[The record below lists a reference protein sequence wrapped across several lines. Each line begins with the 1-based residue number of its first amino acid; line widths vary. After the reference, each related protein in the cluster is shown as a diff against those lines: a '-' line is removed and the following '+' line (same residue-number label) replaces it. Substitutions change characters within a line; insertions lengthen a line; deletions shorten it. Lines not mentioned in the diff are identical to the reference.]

1 MTGHKELCNSTT
13 ARLTKYGNWDEGCC
27 YYNGTS
33 CSGLGALDNKIKEA
47 IAAPTDGGQGEATF
61 AEWLA
66 TEMPAGTVIG
76 DPKWWADRI
85 ARQYR
90 VRSGVAPAASV
101 DLEQF
106 RDATEM
112 WMNLE
117 DRKSTRLNSSH

>member
-1 MTGHKELCNSTT
+1 MLRRPPRSTRT
-13 ARLTKYGNWDEGCC
+13 NTLFPYTTLFR
-27 YYNGTS
+27 S
-33 CSGLGALDNKIKEA
+33 
-47 IAAPTDGGQGEATF
+47 
-61 AEWLA
+61 LA

-117 DRKSTRLNSSH
+117 DREEGSRLLDLIASAGGAKGDDESADYY

>member
-1 MTGHKELCNSTT
+1 
-13 ARLTKYGNWDEGCC
+13 
-27 YYNGTS
+27 
-33 CSGLGALDNKIKEA
+33 
-47 IAAPTDGGQGEATF
+47 
-61 AEWLA
+61 
-66 TEMPAGTVIG
+66 MPAGTVIG

-117 DRKSTRLNSSH
+117 DREEGSRLLALIDSAGGAEGDDESTDYECPDCGKQNYKPHGCQNCGYEPQPAEGEIGRASGRERVCQYV

>member
-1 MTGHKELCNSTT
+1 
-13 ARLTKYGNWDEGCC
+13 
-27 YYNGTS
+27 
-33 CSGLGALDNKIKEA
+33 
-47 IAAPTDGGQGEATF
+47 
-61 AEWLA
+61 
-66 TEMPAGTVIG
+66 MPAGTVIG
-76 DPKWWADRI
+76 DPKWCADRI

-117 DRKSTRLNSSH
+117 DREEGSSLLALIDSAGGAKGDDESTDYEYPDCGKLKIGRASCRERLGQYV